1 MKLKPSCLKGMEN
14 MYGITKVEKYIDEK
28 DTLSLE
34 DSSGRVKI
42 DKMNSK
48 LNVKEFVSGIPCA
61 LKGKLNEKGVYV
73 VDEYLFYKPDSLS
86 RNETPMDIDSNNL
99 NNNQNLIL
107 FISNLKIGKPQ
118 EYDEGLSPS
127 ARTMLADFIQNHNL
141 NNELNNISNRIKRV
155 ILVGDSV
162 YVNDKIEELEKGSYI
177 KAEEYKNEVKD
188 IINSY
193 TLLDK
198 YLKVISSY
206 VHVDLINSI
215 EGNDGVYFP
224 QNPNSQLL
232 FLDNL
237 VNINAKTLNLVPNPY
252 NFEIYSHKTKEKKA
266 FLGTSGEN
274 INTILQFTD
283 INDPLLAMEKTIEWG
298 HLAPLAPDT
307 LRIYPYSQSDP
318 LLLNNIPDVYFIS
331 GKKDLNK
338 KVINLKIDGKKEKEV
353 LLIELPDFSSTFKGV
368 IFNVDD
374 ESIGEINFSQELSF
388 QIEKK

>member
-48 LNVKEFVSGIPCA
+48 LNVNEFVSGIPCA

-73 VDEYLFYKPDSLS
+73 VDEYLYYKPDSLS

-99 NNNQNLIL
+99 NNNKNLIL

-141 NNELNNISNRIKRV
+141 NNELNDISNRIKRV
-155 ILVGDSV
+155 IFVGDSV

-188 IINSY
+188 IINNY

-252 NFEIYSHKTKEKKA
+252 NFEIYSHKTKTKKT

-274 INTILQFTD
+274 INNILQFTD
-283 INDPLLAMEKTIEWG
+283 INDPLVAMEKTIEWG

-318 LLLNNIPDVYFIS
+318 LLLKNIPDVYFIS
-331 GKKDLNK
+331 GKNDLNK
-338 KVINLKIDGKKEKEV
+338 KVINLKTNGKTKKEV

-368 IFNVDD
+368 ILNVDD
-374 ESIGEINFSQELSF
+374 ESIREINFSQELSF
-388 QIEKK
+388 LTEKK

>member
-48 LNVKEFVSGIPCA
+48 LNVNEFVSGIPCA

-73 VDEYLFYKPDSLS
+73 VDEYLYYKPDSLS

-141 NNELNNISNRIKRV
+141 NNELNDISNRIKRV
-155 ILVGDSV
+155 IFVGDSV

-252 NFEIYSHKTKEKKA
+252 NFEIYSHKTKTKKT

-274 INTILQFTD
+274 INNILQFTD
-283 INDPLLAMEKTIEWG
+283 INDPLVAMEKTIEWG

-307 LRIYPYSQSDP
+307 LRIYPYSRSDP

-331 GKKDLNK
+331 GKNDLNK
-338 KVINLKIDGKKEKEV
+338 KVINLKTNGKTKKEV

-368 IFNVDD
+368 ILNVDD
-374 ESIGEINFSQELSF
+374 ESIREINFSQELSF
-388 QIEKK
+388 LTEKK

>member
-48 LNVKEFVSGIPCA
+48 LNVNEFVSGIPCA

-73 VDEYLFYKPDSLS
+73 VDEYLYYKPDSLS

-141 NNELNNISNRIKRV
+141 NNELNDISNRIKRV
-155 ILVGDSV
+155 IFVGDSV

-252 NFEIYSHKTKEKKA
+252 NFEIYSHKTKTKKT

-274 INTILQFTD
+274 INNILQFTD
-283 INDPLLAMEKTIEWG
+283 INDPLVAMEKTIEWG

-331 GKKDLNK
+331 GKNDLNK
-338 KVINLKIDGKKEKEV
+338 KVINLKTNGKTKKEV

-368 IFNVDD
+368 ILNVDD
-374 ESIGEINFSQELSF
+374 ESIREINFSQELSF
-388 QIEKK
+388 MTEKK